1 GTYTFVIK
9 ATDANK
15 VAATKSYTVKITQ
28 TAISGTFT
36 ATGVVKAKYNSAV
49 TVSGG
54 TASYTWTKASGTI
67 PAGLKLTYSGA
78 KATLSGTPT
87 KAGSYTFSLK
97 VTDKNGVAATK
108 SYTVKI
114 TQTAISGTFANGVVK
129 AKYTSTITV
138 GGGTASYTWTKAS
151 GTLPAGLKLTYS
163 GAKATLS
170 GTPTKAGNY
179 TFSLK
184 VTDKNGVAATKS
196 YTVKITQT
204 AISGTFTAT
213 GIVKAKYNSTVTV
226 GGGTAGYTWT
236 KASGTLPAGLKLTY
250 SGAKATL
257 SGTPTK
263 AGSYTFTIEVKDKNG
278 VVATKKFTVKIT
290 EAKSATKSQ
299 PDVATARP
307 EESPTSQ
314 TADKTLAE
322 AVTAPI
328 SVKSALPGGGTGS
341 VNLPAT
347 LSVFSEDIVEAYDGK
362 DSDLVRVRENTP
374 VRFIVSNWGTKVSS
388 QVVYVDDKPAEGI
401 RISDEGMFTL
411 PSEFVRGDFKV
422 CVKSQSESETL
433 ESEELFI
440 IAE

>member
-1 GTYTFVIK
+1 NG
-9 ATDANK
+9 

-36 ATGVVKAKYNSAV
+36 ATGVVKAKYSSA
-49 TVSGG
+49 
-54 TASYTWTKASGTI
+54 
-67 PAGLKLTYSGA
+67 
-78 KATLSGTPT
+78 
-87 KAGSYTFSLK
+87 
-97 VTDKNGVAATK
+97 
-108 SYTVKI
+108 
-114 TQTAISGTFANGVVK
+114 
-129 AKYTSTITV
+129 
-138 GGGTASYTWTKAS
+138 
-151 GTLPAGLKLTYS
+151 
-163 GAKATLS
+163 
-170 GTPTKAGNY
+170 
-179 TFSLK
+179 
-184 VTDKNGVAATKS
+184 
-196 YTVKITQT
+196 
-204 AISGTFTAT
+204 
-213 GIVKAKYNSTVTV
+213 VTV

-322 AVTAPI
+322 AVTTPV

-341 VNLPAT
+341 VNLPAA